1 VRFNGGYPL
10 TFIGGVL
17 AVTLLLLGGAGML
30 PSIRV
35 IPRSL
40 WENAGLAWLA
50 GCAAFVIGGTLGL
63 ALGIP
68 FSILSGLAV
77 VVCLLSGW
85 KAWERGDFTECGKST
100 TNFNRA
106 STLFLGILGI
116 GSITLTLSLPINA
129 FDPLLHFAYKGKIL
143 FYEGGALNQA
153 LTGMEGEAGLFGR
166 IVTHPNYPLGVPL
179 LEAFAAW
186 LGGNWDDRWV
196 QFPLA
201 FWAAAIP
208 PVVFFGLRSISINTA
223 KIGALV
229 SAAIPIIYVRDFL
242 SEDNVNPAMASL
254 GNTSSLGGW
263 GDLPVAALLAGGCA
277 LLWQAREKPCQR
289 AGLVAGVLVAGG
301 ACMKNE
307 GLAIAGVF
315 ALALLFAGALFS
327 KGQTEKSRRAT
338 WIALAALIT
347 AIIPWLLL
355 RSNLPSID
363 ENYLAHFHPSRISHF
378 LLGGP
383 ELVEKAPKVMV
394 GQAPELLANPPQRR
408 MLVPMYFGE
417 ELFDWR
423 SWGLLWPLVIAALLA
438 PSTRKDPNQRWL
450 ALLVIGGLLLYAL
463 ILLITPWY
471 LPLLRDKG
479 IPERLM
485 LHLVGPASMLAAAW
499 CSTYTE
505 PTKN

>member
-1 VRFNGGYPL
+1 
-10 TFIGGVL
+10 
-17 AVTLLLLGGAGML
+17 
-30 PSIRV
+30 
-35 IPRSL
+35 
-40 WENAGLAWLA
+40 
-50 GCAAFVIGGTLGL
+50 
-63 ALGIP
+63 
-68 FSILSGLAV
+68 
-77 VVCLLSGW
+77 CLLSGW

-100 TNFNRA
+100 TNFNRV

-289 AGLVAGVLVAGG
+289 A
-301 ACMKNE
+301 
-307 GLAIAGVF
+307 
-315 ALALLFAGALFS
+315 
-327 KGQTEKSRRAT
+327 
-338 WIALAALIT
+338 
-347 AIIPWLLL
+347 
-355 RSNLPSID
+355 
-363 ENYLAHFHPSRISHF
+363 
-378 LLGGP
+378 
-383 ELVEKAPKVMV
+383 
-394 GQAPELLANPPQRR
+394 
-408 MLVPMYFGE
+408 
-417 ELFDWR
+417 
-423 SWGLLWPLVIAALLA
+423 
-438 PSTRKDPNQRWL
+438 
-450 ALLVIGGLLLYAL
+450 
-463 ILLITPWY
+463 
-471 LPLLRDKG
+471 
-479 IPERLM
+479 
-485 LHLVGPASMLAAAW
+485 
-499 CSTYTE
+499 
-505 PTKN
+505 